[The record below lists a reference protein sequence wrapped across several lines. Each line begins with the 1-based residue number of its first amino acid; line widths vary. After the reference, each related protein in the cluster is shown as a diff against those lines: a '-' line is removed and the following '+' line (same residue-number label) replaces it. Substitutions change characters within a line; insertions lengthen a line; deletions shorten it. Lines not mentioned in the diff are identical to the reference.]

1 MDGIIIINKEKEFTS
16 NDVVQIVK
24 HTLNEKVGHT
34 GTLDPNA
41 TGVLPILIGKG
52 TKISKYLINHDKI
65 YEAVLQ
71 LGMKTETGDGEGSIL
86 EKIEVSNDTMEEEN
100 VNKVLLSFIGK
111 QSQTPPMYSAIK
123 INGKKL
129 YDYAREGKKVEIP
142 IRNIEIYNMNLIEIS
157 LIEKQIKFRVEC
169 SKGTYI
175 RTLCEDIAERL
186 GTIGFMKELNRIQ
199 VGEFNIAQSVKINEL
214 KEKKKNMEYLRNH
227 IISIEKL
234 FEGKE
239 IVKLQEKELEKFL
252 NGVKIDIDKK
262 DGIYKIY
269 DDKEKFIGIGVEK
282 NKKMKRD
289 VIL

>member
-100 VNKVLLSFIGK
+100 VNKVLSSFIGK

-123 INGKKL
+123 VDGRKL

-199 VGEFNIAQSVKINEL
+199 VGEFNIEQSLKINEQ
-214 KEKKKNMEYLRNH
+214 KENKNNMEYLRNH

-239 IVKLQEKELEKFL
+239 IIKLQEKELEKFL
-252 NGVKIDIDKK
+252 NGVKIGIDKK

>member
-71 LGMKTETGDGEGSIL
+71 LGIKTETGDGEGRIL
-86 EKIEVSNDTMEEEN
+86 EEVEVSKDIIEVEN
-100 VNKVLLSFIGK
+100 VKKVLLSFVGK

-123 INGKKL
+123 VDGRKL
-129 YDYAREGKKVEIP
+129 YDYAREGKKVDIP
-142 IRNIEIYNMNLIEIS
+142 IRNIEIYDINLIEIN
-157 LIEKQIKFRVEC
+157 LGEKQIKFRVEC

-175 RTLCEDIAERL
+175 RTLCENIAERL

-199 VGEFNIAQSVKINEL
+199 VGEFNITQSVKINEL
-214 KEKKKNMEYLRNH
+214 KENKDNMEYLRNH

-234 FEGKE
+234 FEKKE
-239 IVKLQEKELEKFL
+239 AIKLQEKELEKFL
-252 NGVKIDIDKK
+252 NGVKIDIDKE

-269 DDKEKFIGIGVEK
+269 DDKSRFIGIGVEK
-282 NKKMKRD
+282 NRKMKRD

>member
-1 MDGIIIINKEKEFTS
+1 MDGIIIINKEKQFTS

-100 VNKVLLSFIGK
+100 VNKVLSSFIGK

-123 INGKKL
+123 VDGRKL

-157 LIEKQIKFRVEC
+157 LIEKPIKFRVEC

-199 VGEFNIAQSVKINEL
+199 VGEFNIEQSVKINEL
-214 KEKKKNMEYLRNH
+214 KENKNNMKYLRNH

-239 IVKLQEKELEKFL
+239 IIKLQEKELEKFL
-252 NGVKIDIDKK
+252 NGVKIGIDKK

-269 DDKEKFIGIGVEK
+269 DDKERFIGIGVEK

>member
-41 TGVLPILIGKG
+41 TGVLPILVGKG

-71 LGMKTETGDGEGSIL
+71 LGIKTETGDGEGRIL
-86 EKIEVSNDTMEEEN
+86 EEVEVSKDIIEVEN
-100 VNKVLLSFIGK
+100 VKKVLLSFVGK

-123 INGKKL
+123 VDGRKL
-129 YDYAREGKKVEIP
+129 YDYAREGKKVDIP
-142 IRNIEIYNMNLIEIS
+142 IRNIEIYDINLIEIN
-157 LIEKQIKFRVEC
+157 LGVKQIKFRVEC

-175 RTLCEDIAERL
+175 RTLCENIAERL

-199 VGEFNIAQSVKINEL
+199 VGEFNITQSVKINEL
-214 KEKKKNMEYLRNH
+214 KENKDNMEYLRNH

-234 FEGKE
+234 FEKKE
-239 IVKLQEKELEKFL
+239 AIKLQEKELEKFL
-252 NGVKIDIDKK
+252 NGVKIDIDKE

-269 DDKEKFIGIGVEK
+269 DDKSRFIGIGVEK
-282 NKKMKRD
+282 NRKMKRD

>member
-1 MDGIIIINKEKEFTS
+1 MDGIIIINKEKQFTS

-100 VNKVLLSFIGK
+100 VNKVLSSFIGK

-123 INGKKL
+123 VDGRKL

-199 VGEFNIAQSVKINEL
+199 VGEFNIEQSVKINEL
-214 KEKKKNMEYLRNH
+214 KENKNNMEYLRNH

-239 IVKLQEKELEKFL
+239 IIKLQEKELEKFL
-252 NGVKIDIDKK
+252 NGVKIGIDKK
-262 DGIYKIY
+262 D
-269 DDKEKFIGIGVEK
+269 
-282 NKKMKRD
+282 
-289 VIL
+289 

>member
-1 MDGIIIINKEKEFTS
+1 MDGIIIINKEKQFTS

-100 VNKVLLSFIGK
+100 VNKVLSSFIGK

-123 INGKKL
+123 VDGRKL

-199 VGEFNIAQSVKINEL
+199 VGEFNIEQSVKINEL
-214 KEKKKNMEYLRNH
+214 KENKNNMEYLRNH

-239 IVKLQEKELEKFL
+239 IIKLQEKELEKFL
-252 NGVKIDIDKK
+252 NGVKIGIDKK

-269 DDKEKFIGIGVEK
+269 DDKERFIGIGVEK

>member
-1 MDGIIIINKEKEFTS
+1 MDGIIIINKEKQFTS

-100 VNKVLLSFIGK
+100 VNKVLSSFIGK

-123 INGKKL
+123 VDGRKL

-199 VGEFNIAQSVKINEL
+199 VGEFNIEQSVKINEL
-214 KEKKKNMEYLRNH
+214 KENKNNMEYLRNH

-239 IVKLQEKELEKFL
+239 IIKLQEKELEKFL

>member
-1 MDGIIIINKEKEFTS
+1 MDGIIIINKEKQFTS

-100 VNKVLLSFIGK
+100 VNKVLSSFIGK

-123 INGKKL
+123 VDGRKL

-199 VGEFNIAQSVKINEL
+199 VGEFNIEQSVKINEL
-214 KEKKKNMEYLRNH
+214 KENKNNMEYLRNH

-239 IVKLQEKELEKFL
+239 IIKLQEKELEKFL
-252 NGVKIDIDKK
+252 NGVKIGIDKK